1 MDFEYSAKV
10 KALQGRLNTFM
21 AEHIYPNQAR
31 YREAEAS
38 ADRWRPNPVVE
49 ELKPKARA
57 AGLWNLFLPDSKEG
71 AGLTNLEYAP
81 LCEIMGRVDWAPEVF
96 NCSAPDTGNMEILE
110 RFGTEEQK
118 TKWLR
123 PLLEGEIRSGFAM
136 TEPAVA
142 SSDATNIESEI
153 RREGDTY
160 VINGRKWWTSGAM
173 DPRCAIFIFMGKTD
187 AKNPDRYR
195 QQSMVLVPRE
205 TPGVRVIRPLPVF
218 GYDDAPHGHGEVDF
232 HDVRVPQSNVLLGE
246 GRGFEIAQARLG
258 PGRIHHCMRLIGVAE
273 VAIELMCRRLSARV
287 AFGRPLAEQSVWLE
301 RVAEARILID
311 QARLLTLNAAY
322 RMDTVGNKEARAEI
336 AMIKVAAPNML
347 CRVLDWAI
355 QAHGAAGVSDDFPLA
370 QAYSYARTVRI
381 VDGPD
386 EVHRNQ
392 IGRLELRK
400 HVPHPSPT
408 LPTRGR
414 ESDRSLT

>member
-1 MDFEYSAKV
+1 MDFDHSPEV
-10 KALQGRLNTFM
+10 KGLLRQLTAFM
-21 AEHIYPNQAR
+21 DEFVYPNQRR
-31 YREAEAS
+31 YAESMAGP
-38 ADRWRPNPVVE
+38 DRWRPNPVTE
-49 ELKPKARA
+49 ELKPRARA
-57 AGLWNLFLPDSKEG
+57 AGLWNLFLPESSDG

-110 RFGTEEQK
+110 RFGTLDQK
-118 TKWLR
+118 ARWLR
-123 PLLEGEIRSGFAM
+123 PLLEGTIRSGFAM

-142 SSDATNIESEI
+142 SSDATNIESQI
-153 RREGDTY
+153 RREGDQL

-173 DPRCAIFIFMGKTD
+173 DPRCEIFIFMGKTD
-187 AKNPDRYR
+187 AANPDRYR
-195 QQSMVLVPRE
+195 QQSMVLVPRD
-205 TPGVRVIRPLPVF
+205 TPGVRVVRALPVF

-232 HDVRVPQSNVLLGE
+232 TDVRVPAANILLGE

-273 VAIELMCRRLSARV
+273 VALELMCRRLMARV
-287 AFGRPLAEQSVWLE
+287 AFGRALAEQSVWLE
-301 RVAEARILID
+301 RVAEARIRID

-322 RMDTVGNKEARAEI
+322 RMDTAGNKAARAEI
-336 AMIKVAAPNML
+336 AMIKVAAPSML
-347 CRVLDWAI
+347 CQVLDWAI

-392 IGRLELRK
+392 IARLELRK
-400 HVPHPSPT
+400 HAAVVPGPA
-408 LPTRGR
+408 R
-414 ESDRSLT
+414 